1 MVRVPG
7 KGRFELRLP
16 DGAVNPYLLQAA
28 VIAAGLDGIARK
40 AHPGKRY
47 DIDMYQLGHTV
58 TDAPK
63 LPLNLLD
70 ALRSFD
76 KDEELKSALGTEFA
90 DAYLKLKRDE
100 WTSYASHFTQWERDN
115 TLDV

>member
-1 MVRVPG
+1 
-7 KGRFELRLP
+7 
-16 DGAVNPYLLQAA
+16 VNPYLLQAA
-28 VIAAGLDGIARK
+28 VIAAGLNGIARK
-40 AHPGKRY
+40 AHPGRRY

-58 TDAPK
+58 KDAPK

-76 KDEELKSALGTEFA
+76 KDADLKSALGEEFA
-90 DAYLKLKRDE
+90 QAYLKLKGDE
-100 WTSYASHFTQWERDN
+100 WNSYASHFTQWERDN